1 MHLAIQVSLRYHNV
15 LNARFLS
22 VQHCQNT
29 ILLLV
34 YSKVE
39 PKFSLLSD
47 YINYGDLGAMF
58 TMSAEILRCY
68 ISGYKMSIPKIIV
81 NKKILS
87 FYEEDRIN
95 FETLFMPMSLQ

>member
-1 MHLAIQVSLRYHNV
+1 MHLATQVSLRYYNV

-34 YSKVE
+34 YSKVR
-39 PKFSLLSD
+39 PKFSLLSH
-47 YINYGDLGAMF
+47 YINYGDLGTMF

-68 ISGYKMSIPKIIV
+68 ISGYKMSIPKILLI
-81 NKKILS
+81 KK
-87 FYEEDRIN
+87 
-95 FETLFMPMSLQ
+95 LFLFTKRTG